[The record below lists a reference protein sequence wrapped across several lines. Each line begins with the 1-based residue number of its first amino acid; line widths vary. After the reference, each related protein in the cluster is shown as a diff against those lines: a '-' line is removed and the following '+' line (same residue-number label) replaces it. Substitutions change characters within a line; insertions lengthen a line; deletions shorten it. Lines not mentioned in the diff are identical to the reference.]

1 MTSKKLRDVK
11 ISEAFIKSDQLLELF
26 NSLETR
32 LEDVDAT
39 DIQTI
44 MDTAEILNYII
55 VKFGGKSSVEQVFE
69 VEIPDIAGKKNLFL
83 YNNISPF
90 GQNITIE
97 FERI

>member
-1 MTSKKLRDVK
+1 M
-11 ISEAFIKSDQLLELF
+11 
-26 NSLETR
+26 ETR
-32 LEDVDAT
+32 LEDIDAT

-44 MDTAEILNYII
+44 MDAAEILNYII

-69 VEIPDIAGKKNLFL
+69 VEIPDIAGKNNLFL
-83 YNNISPF
+83 YNNIGSF